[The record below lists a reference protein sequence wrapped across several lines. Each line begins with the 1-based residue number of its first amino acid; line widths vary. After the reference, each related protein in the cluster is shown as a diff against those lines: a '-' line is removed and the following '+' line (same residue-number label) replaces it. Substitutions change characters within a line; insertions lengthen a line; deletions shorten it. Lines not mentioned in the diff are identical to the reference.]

1 MFQFVPFVSLDVF
14 FSFAHVKWPPNSPLQ
29 KIRFEVFK
37 ILPVL
42 DPDPSVTRLGSN
54 LFVVVANNK
63 RTEII
68 FFMLWLK
75 T

>member
-1 MFQFVPFVSLDVF
+1 MFNG
-14 FSFAHVKWPPNSPLQ
+14 PNSPLQ
-29 KIRFEVFK
+29 KIEIVKFSKFY
-37 ILPVL
+37 LFL
-42 DPDPSVTRLGSN
+42 DPSVTRLGSN

>member
-1 MFQFVPFVSLDVF
+1 MFNG
-14 FSFAHVKWPPNSPLQ
+14 PNSPFQ
-29 KIRFEVFK
+29 KIEIEVFK
-37 ILPVL
+37 ILPVS
-42 DPDPSVTRLGSN
+42 DPDPSVTCLGSN